1 MIGRVSSLYYYYFF
15 VGGAAEG
22 AVAGSIQ
29 PTPITGM
36 VRLSARCSKGA
47 SQMLSMQFPNIK
59 TKKPALQRH
68 SVLDFTSNHFHFSN
82 K

>member
-1 MIGRVSSLYYYYFF
+1 MIGRVSSLCFF
-15 VGGAAEG
+15 FFFFWGAG
-22 AVAGSIQ
+22 VVGSIQ

-68 SVLDFTSNHFHFSN
+68 SVFDFTSNQFHFSN

>member
-1 MIGRVSSLYYYYFF
+1 MIGRVSSLCFF
-15 VGGAAEG
+15 FWGGG
-22 AVAGSIQ
+22 GSIQ

-82 K
+82 N